1 MEAKNDFWKRFDEKR
16 GDKTLQDVCN
26 NTGIL
31 VGTIKNNRSSGRLP
45 SLTDADKIAK
55 YLNTTVDYLLNG
67 ETDQFTP
74 LEREF
79 IGKFR
84 TSPRDIK
91 TLIEQV
97 VNSTINI
104 NNSIYLNFWIAV

>member
-1 MEAKNDFWKRFDEKR
+1 MEAKNDFWKRFDELR
-16 GDKTLQDVCN
+16 GDKTLQDVCD

-31 VGTIKNNRSSGRLP
+31 IGTIKRLRADARFP
-45 SLTDADKIAK
+45 SLADADKIAK
-55 YLNTTVDYLLNG
+55 YLNTTIDYLLNG

-84 TSPRDIK
+84 DSPRNIK

-97 VNSTINI
+97 VGSTINI
-104 NNSIYLNFWIAV
+104 NN

>member
-1 MEAKNDFWKRFDEKR
+1 MDTEKNFWERVYELK
-16 GDKTLQDVCN
+16 GDKTLQDLCEH
-26 NTGIL
+26 TGL
-31 VGTIKNNRSSGRLP
+31 SKATLASTKSRNKLP

-55 YLNTTVDYLLNG
+55 YLGTTIDYLLNG
-67 ETDQFTP
+67 ESEQFTP
-74 LEREF
+74 LEKEF

-104 NNSIYLNFWIAV
+104 NN

>member
-1 MEAKNDFWKRFDEKR
+1 MDSEKKFWERVYELK
-16 GDKTLQDVCN
+16 GDKTLQELCDH
-26 NTGIL
+26 TGL
-31 VGTIKNNRSSGRLP
+31 SKATLASTKSRNKLP
-45 SLTDADKIAK
+45 NLADADKIAK
-55 YLNTTVDYLLNG
+55 YLNTTIDYLLNG

-84 TSPRDIK
+84 DSPRNIK

-97 VNSTINI
+97 VGSTINI
-104 NNSIYLNFWIAV
+104 NN